1 MSTLEHGTGLHQG
14 DHGHPHGHSHGTGHG
29 DFNDTFLQ
37 HHFDDLE
44 QQHESANLGM
54 WAFLATEVLFF
65 GGLLTAY
72 AIFRWE
78 ESQRD
83 VAHNM
88 FVQASRF
95 LLVKAGFLNTIVLLT
110 SSLTMA
116 FAVHFAALRDRSKT
130 LACLLATFVLGAAFL
145 GVKAYEW
152 RIDYDEHLV
161 PGKYFG
167 FDWAKARAEHPHGD
181 AESHAGGGA
190 AHDES
195 PASDGRL
202 NGDDA
207 AKPDGP
213 RPKSPAVGESVGLE
227 RIASTDA
234 GRAERFFLLYFFM
247 TGLHALHMIIGLAML
262 AILMGLVSS
271 RWMSG
276 GGHTQIE
283 MAGLY
288 WHFVDIVWVFL
299 YPLLYL
305 IDIHK

>member
-1 MSTLEHGTGLHQG
+1 MSTLEHGTGHHHSPG
-14 DHGHPHGHSHGTGHG
+14 AGHGHGA
-29 DFNDTFLQ
+29 DDTFLQ

-65 GGLLTAY
+65 GGLITAY
-72 AIFRWE
+72 AVFRAQE
-78 ESQRD
+78 PNDVSQ
-83 VAHNM
+83 NM
-88 FVQASRF
+88 YIQASRY
-95 LLVKAGFLNTIVLLT
+95 LLVWAGFINTIILLT

-116 FAVHFAALRDRSKT
+116 FAVHFAQLRDHRKT
-130 LACLLATFVLGAAFL
+130 FNFLIATMVLGAAFL

-152 RIDYDEHLV
+152 KIDYEEHLI

-167 FDWAKARAEHPHGD
+167 WNWEEAQAQHHKAAGAHGV
-181 AESHAGGGA
+181 AAGSEGG
-190 AHDES
+190 HE
-195 PASDGRL
+195 AS
-202 NGDDA
+202 A
-207 AKPDGP
+207 DGP
-213 RPKSPAVGESVGLE
+213 RPNTPAVAESVGLE
-227 RIASTDA
+227 RIGAPEA

-247 TGLHALHMIIGLAML
+247 TGLHALHMVIGLGML
-262 AILMGLVSS
+262 VILAVLV
-271 RWMSG
+271 RRNWMSG

-305 IDIHK
+305 VDIHK